1 MSTVTCATSVKVR
14 TDTLTNVALYVD
26 HRADDCALPE
36 ASVWRGA
43 RYVRRCSFKHC
54 SSKHFYSDQG
64 RGSHV
69 SAGAQSLK
77 AWSCVRI
84 AA

>member
-43 RYVRRCSFKHC
+43 RYVPRC
-54 SSKHFYSDQG
+54 SSKHFYTIDK
-64 RGSHV
+64 
-69 SAGAQSLK
+69 SLQ
-77 AWSCVRI
+77 VLNFNL
-84 AA
+84 